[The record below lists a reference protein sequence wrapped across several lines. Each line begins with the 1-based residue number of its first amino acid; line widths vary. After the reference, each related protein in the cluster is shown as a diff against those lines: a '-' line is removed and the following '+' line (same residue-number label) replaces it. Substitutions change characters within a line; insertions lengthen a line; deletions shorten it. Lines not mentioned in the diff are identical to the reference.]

1 MTMSAIIWKDL
12 LSELRSRDTFM
23 SLFVLG
29 VLVLVIFQ
37 FTLNLS
43 PAETRRLAPGMLW
56 TAIVFSSSLAIGRT
70 LVSEREAG
78 CLGALV
84 IAPIDRG
91 SIFIAKLIVNLV
103 LLSLFE
109 LTLLPVFALMTD
121 VSIFAV
127 LPRLAAV
134 MLAGTIGLSAVGT
147 LFALA
152 AAGTRSRETML
163 PLIALPLEIPLL
175 IAAVQATE
183 AVLVG
188 TKLSGLGAWGNLL
201 FAFDALFLA
210 VGWLAFEFVAVE

>member
-1 MTMSAIIWKDL
+1 MGAIIWKDL
-12 LSELRSRDTFM
+12 LSEFRSRDTVM

-37 FTLNLS
+37 FALNLS

-70 LVSEREAG
+70 LISEREAG

-91 SIFIAKLIVNLV
+91 TIFIAKLTVNLV
-103 LLSLFE
+103 LLSVFE
-109 LTLLPVFALMTD
+109 ITLLPVLALMTD
-121 VSIFAV
+121 LSILAV
-127 LPRLAAV
+127 LPRLIVV
-134 MLAGTIGLSAVGT
+134 MFAGTLGLAAVGT

-152 AAGTRSRETML
+152 AAGTRARETML

-175 IAAVQATE
+175 IAVVQCTE
-183 AVLVG
+183 AVLSG
-188 TKLSGLGAWGNLL
+188 TSLSGLGAWANLV
-201 FAFDALFLA
+201 FAFDALFVA